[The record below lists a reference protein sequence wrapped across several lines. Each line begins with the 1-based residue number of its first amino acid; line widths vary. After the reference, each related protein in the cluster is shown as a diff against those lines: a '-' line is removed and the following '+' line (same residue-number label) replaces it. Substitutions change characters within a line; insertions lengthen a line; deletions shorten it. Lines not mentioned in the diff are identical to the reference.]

1 MTEPNF
7 ANRTLY
13 HRDNLDVLRGMNSG
27 TVHLIATDPPFNKN
41 RDFHATPDSLATGA
55 GFQDRWRWDTDVH
68 PEWLDQIK
76 DDWPG
81 IWLAVEAAK
90 DSYGWD
96 MAAFMV
102 FMAVRLAE
110 MRRVLTDEGSLYL
123 HCDPTA
129 SHYLKQ
135 LLDII
140 FGRRNFRSEIT
151 WRRANAKGLA
161 FKSYPNNHDTI
172 FYYSKSDK
180 FTWNR
185 PFRPHDPDYVQKFYR
200 HVEPETGRR
209 YCLDNLT
216 NPNKNRPN
224 LTYEWNGHSRVWR
237 WTKQRMQEAHDR
249 GLIHYSSTGLA
260 RQKRYLDEMKGVP
273 IDTIWDDISPL
284 QANSEESTG
293 YPTQKPLAL
302 YERIIAASSNPGDW
316 VLDPFAGCAT
326 TPIAAERLGRQWVGI
341 DIWDKAHQT
350 VLERLRNEGLITAD
364 GKRRGPAQPTLT
376 GGDVSYETA
385 PLART
390 DDGENAA
397 PYLKVKVRFPE
408 PPGPKLSRDQMFSI
422 LVEQNG
428 IACRGCDRRF
438 DDPLY
443 LELDHNTPRSDGGIN
458 HISNRVLLCSPCNRI
473 KSNTLTLSGLRREN
487 RRRGRL
493 AEQIGRSG

>member
-1 MTEPNF
+1 MTAPNF

-81 IWLAVEAAK
+81 IWLSVEAAK

-110 MRRVLTDEGSLYL
+110 MQRVLTDDGSLYL

-140 FGRRNFRSEIT
+140 FGRGNFRSEIT
-151 WRRANAKGLA
+151 WRRTNAKGLA

-172 FYYSKSDK
+172 FYYSKSAK
-180 FTWNR
+180 FIWNR

-209 YCLDNLT
+209 YRLDNLT

-224 LTYEWNGHSRVWR
+224 LTYEWNGHTRVWR
-237 WTKQRMQEAHDR
+237 WTKERMQEAHDD

-260 RQKRYLDEMKGVP
+260 NQKRYLDEMKGIPV
-273 IDTIWDDISPL
+273 DTIWDDIPPL
-284 QANSEESTG
+284 QANSKESTG

-302 YERIIAASSNPGDW
+302 YERIIEASSNPGDW

-326 TPIAAERLGRQWVGI
+326 TPIAAERLGRRWVGI

-350 VLERLRNEGLITAD
+350 VLERLHSEGLITAD
-364 GKRRGPAQPTLT
+364 GQRRGPAQPTLT
-376 GGDVSYETA
+376 GGDVYYETA
-385 PLART
+385 LLART

-408 PPGPKLSRDQMFSI
+408 PPGPKLSRDQMFNI

-428 IACRGCDRRF
+428 VVCRGCDRRF

-473 KSNTLTLSGLRREN
+473 KSNMLTLSGLRREN
-487 RRRGRL
+487 QRRGRM
-493 AEQIGRSG
+493 AGQMAA